1 MFSEPCQGLNEKKQ
15 NEKKKNPMYITEF
28 KIFLE
33 APNLII
39 TTTYL
44 LVKDLIVAVK
54 SSSRSNRLVVPTHKI
69 P

>member
-1 MFSEPCQGLNEKKQ
+1 MPGSEWKKT
-15 NEKKKNPMYITEF
+15 EWKKKNPMYITEF

-44 LVKDLIVAVK
+44 LGKDLIVAVK

>member
-1 MFSEPCQGLNEKKQ
+1 MFSEPCQGLNDKKQ
-15 NEKKKNPMYITEF
+15 NEKKNPMYITEF

-44 LVKDLIVAVK
+44 LGKDLIVPVK
-54 SSSRSNRLVVPTHKI
+54 SSSSSNRLVVPTHKI